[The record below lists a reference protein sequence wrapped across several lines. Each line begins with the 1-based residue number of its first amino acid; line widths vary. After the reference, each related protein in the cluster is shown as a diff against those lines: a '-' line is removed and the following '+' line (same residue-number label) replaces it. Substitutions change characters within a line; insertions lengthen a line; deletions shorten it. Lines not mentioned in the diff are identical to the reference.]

1 MPIVNGKRRL
11 GDTLSQAFRQMVA
24 SRIQSFENGSEGL
37 HNRNGTGWVRSGL
50 TESGGGKWSGPANA
64 VERCGAAGS
73 CLGLAEG
80 AAAFAN
86 PNFART

>member
-1 MPIVNGKRRL
+1 MPIVNGKHRL

-24 SRIQSFENGSEGL
+24 SRIQSSENGSEGL
-37 HNRNGTGWVRSGL
+37 HNRSGTGWVRSGL
-50 TESGGGKWSGPANA
+50 TESGGKWNGPASA

-73 CLGLAEG
+73 CLGLVEG

-86 PNFART
+86 PNIART